1 MVNTMANLSQQK
13 LELTWFGK
21 GIEIKV
27 EPRILIEDTEKSN
40 CVNDPNT
47 ENMLIHGDNLLALK
61 ALESKYAGKVKCV
74 YIEITL
80 QEMIPSLLVLLK
92 RTL

>member
-1 MVNTMANLSQQK
+1 MANLSQQK

-21 GIEIKV
+21 DAEIKV

-40 CVNDPNT
+40 YANDPTT
-47 ENMLIHGDNLLALK
+47 ESMLIHGDNPLALK
-61 ALESKYAGKVKCV
+61 ALESRYAGRVKCV

-80 QEMIPSLLVLLK
+80 QEMIQRLVAAA
-92 RTL
+92 

>member
-1 MVNTMANLSQQK
+1 MVNTMVNLSQQK

-21 GIEIKV
+21 DAEIKV

-40 CVNDPNT
+40 CANDPTT

-61 ALESKYAGKVKCV
+61 ALESNYAGKVKCV

-80 QEMIPSLLVLLK
+80 QEMIQRLVSVA
-92 RTL
+92 